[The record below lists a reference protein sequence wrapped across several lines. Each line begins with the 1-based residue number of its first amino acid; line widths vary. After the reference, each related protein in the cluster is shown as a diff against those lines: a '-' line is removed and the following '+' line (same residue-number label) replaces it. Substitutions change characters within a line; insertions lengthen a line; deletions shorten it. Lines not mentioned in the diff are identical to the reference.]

1 MIEYRCKN
9 EGVRTLARNGKNQ
22 KMKSLFFI
30 IIFLIAIALIISC
43 ETDQKDSSVELP
55 AEGPEQEQSELEKET
70 YESQGEQEVSNEEEE
85 LDQIESDLG
94 NNREHQEPS
103 RKEVLKDFKGESP
116 TLWGENLP
124 GVITHIDTSE
134 KIIVLTFDACG
145 GTPGK
150 AYDEALIQYLRREK
164 IPATLFFTGV
174 WIKDHPE
181 IFTDLAEDPLF
192 EVANHGYRH
201 KPLSVNGE
209 KAYGIPGTSSIE
221 EAYDEIMLNQDL
233 IRSKSGQTPRYFRS
247 GTAYYDDVAVDLIKK
262 LGLIPVNYN
271 VLGDA
276 GATFTKEQIIR
287 SMETAEPGA
296 IILFHMN
303 HPDKPIAE
311 GVEKGVERLR
321 KKGFSFVT
329 LGEYHDRLR

>member
-1 MIEYRCKN
+1 M
-9 EGVRTLARNGKNQ
+9 
-22 KMKSLFFI
+22 
-30 IIFLIAIALIISC
+30 
-43 ETDQKDSSVELP
+43 
-55 AEGPEQEQSELEKET
+55 
-70 YESQGEQEVSNEEEE
+70 
-85 LDQIESDLG
+85 
-94 NNREHQEPS
+94 
-103 RKEVLKDFKGESP
+103 
-116 TLWGENLP
+116 
-124 GVITHIDTSE
+124 
-134 KIIVLTFDACG
+134 
-145 GTPGK
+145 
-150 AYDEALIQYLRREK
+150 AYDESLIKFLREEK
-164 IPATLFFTGV
+164 ISATLFFTGV

-181 IFTDLAEDPLF
+181 IFTDLAQDPLF

-209 KAYGIPGTSSIE
+209 KAYGIPGTRSIE